1 VHRDGALNIALLPD
15 QLDFERIEF
24 WIRQATE
31 EIDPMRDLGCNFKK
45 EMPHLLRRAHETKR
59 IRRMPMG
66 NNRLTWPDRSRL
78 SGLVTQ
84 GNYEIEM
91 PVLKLHPGLT
101 PGVTRVY
108 PVILSE
114 DQQRHGV
121 YLRGRMR
128 TGAVNLKTVTC
139 LPAKKVLSEN
149 ASRGITVAKNEDFVR
164 RVRVHYEG

>member
-1 VHRDGALNIALLPD
+1 
-15 QLDFERIEF
+15 LDFERVEF

-45 EMPHLLRRAHETKR
+45 EMPHFLGCAHETKR

-66 NNRLTWPDRSRL
+66 NNRLTWPDWSRF
-78 SGLVTQ
+78 SGLVTH

-91 PVLKLHPGLT
+91 LVLKLHPGLT

-108 PVILSE
+108 PVILLE
-114 DQQRHGV
+114 DQQRHGM

-128 TGAVNLKTVTC
+128 TGAINLKTVTC
-139 LPAKKVLSEN
+139 LQAKEILGEN
-149 ASRGITVAKNEDFVR
+149 ASRGITVAKDEDFVR
-164 RVRVHYEG
+164 RVRMHYEC